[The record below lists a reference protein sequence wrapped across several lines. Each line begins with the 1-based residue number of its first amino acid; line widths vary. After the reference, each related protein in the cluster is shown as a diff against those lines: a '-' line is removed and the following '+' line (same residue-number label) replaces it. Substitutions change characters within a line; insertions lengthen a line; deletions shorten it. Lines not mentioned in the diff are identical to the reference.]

1 MHDAF
6 LEEVIDMT
14 NIRPFKKIYPT
25 IANTSYVDPAA
36 CVIGDVV
43 IGDDCSIW
51 PMVSIRG
58 DVNHIRIGDRTNIQ
72 DGSVLHVTHKGPLNP
87 VGNALYIGS
96 DVTVGHGAVIHACTV
111 EDECLIG
118 MGCVLLDG
126 ALIEKG
132 AMVGA
137 GSVVSPGKVLP
148 GGYLYLGSP
157 ARAVRELTQKEKDFL
172 SYSAEHYVKLKND
185 YMNE

>member
-1 MHDAF
+1 V
-6 LEEVIDMT
+6 EVIDMS
-14 NIRPFKKIYPT
+14 NIRPFKKIVPT
-25 IANTSYVDPAA
+25 IASTSYVDPAA

-51 PMVSIRG
+51 PMVAIRG

-87 VGNALYIGS
+87 TGNALHIGS
-96 DVTVGHGAVIHACTV
+96 DVTIGHGAVIHACTV

-126 ALIEKG
+126 AVIEKG

-157 ARAVRELTQKEKDFL
+157 ARAVRELNQKEKDFL
-172 SYSAEHYVKLKND
+172 AYSAEHYVKLKND
-185 YMNE
+185 YMDE